1 MNTKGDQTDRDAEAA
16 PLLVRIAGL
25 PAEVMESFHSDLCTT
40 QIEPL
45 RVLRAEL
52 EAARAALA
60 ETIYP
65 VVSQASP
72 TLRRVL
78 LDVKRSCFNGRR
90 LARYRDTP
98 PWQALCALVGPSAN
112 RVLDLDDAWEGA
124 YSAFLDAYQA
134 VAACE
139 RTALAAISTDQRL
152 LRGIAL
158 ASPALIENLPRL
170 GRGQI
175 PRKETQLGVSLLRYV
190 SRTAFK
196 TSPFST
202 LTGMGFG
209 LIMSESEAGALTLLG
224 NPWVEHSLLRYKRY
238 IPEQDCAMLLRYPP
252 LREQLVVEV
261 NSSLHEILPGHYAF
275 LRPGFMGIQE
285 AGPAGPSGREDISK
299 QPAREGRGEGERE
312 GSPLNGKKMNYTPPS
327 LVEVKLGG
335 PVLAWLLEHLPKEA
349 IPYTALRERLARQ
362 FTGGVE
368 AQVEATLSKLLT
380 LGMLRLR
387 PPWPTNDAHRERS
400 LLEQLCTLPPSDE
413 LSAARGVLEHLV
425 ALEEGYAHSRDPHR
439 TLMEIEAQV
448 DALWL
453 HTRRLGGA
461 GPEVERF
468 RFPAGALY
476 EDVFLQALP
485 QSSPWQEVCR
495 ISRPTVDAIVESLM
509 PLVHLAQLFHPRQEF
524 LHTLTAFASERWP
537 GRKSVEVIELLR
549 EIQPLWRSYTKFVRE
564 WRSAGGG
571 AQPTLSFNPLG
582 LAAVRQLQ
590 AMREDVWRT
599 VEDCTF
605 EESEEECVL
614 NGARLAAAL
623 ARLPVRYRETQDACA
638 LVQPADARGER
649 WVLNRLYEG
658 TGRYGSRYTSVM
670 PEHLRERY
678 TAWLAECAVRDRNGQ
693 RAEFLDL
700 MFNFGETLNVHA
712 VQTPKVLELPDE
724 WIDVAPE
731 RKLRLRDLLMRPGD
745 EDQPPRLIDRSGN
758 ELVPVH
764 LGGVDLSFVPVVVR
778 LLSMLGPG
786 ELAPL
791 DLPRRPR
798 RCGDVE
804 VWPRLRI
811 GSVLVGRR
819 GWFVPLRLLPPEIFK
834 DSPAEVFIKLNA
846 WRLELGIPEQVFMLE
861 PLRDDLRGTFY
872 KPQYLDF
879 SSPAFVE
886 LARTAFEKMADLT
899 LRFDEMLP
907 LPTTLPV
914 AADGKRRVIELQLD
928 TLSLRR
934 PAR

>member
-1 MNTKGDQTDRDAEAA
+1 MNTQGARTTERDAEAA

-25 PAEVMESFHSDLCTT
+25 PAEIMESFHSELCTMH
-40 QIEPL
+40 IDPL
-45 RVLRAEL
+45 RALRAEL
-52 EAARAALA
+52 KAARATLV

-78 LDVKRSCFNGRR
+78 LEVKRSCFNGRR

-112 RVLDLDDAWEGA
+112 RVLDLEDAWEGA
-124 YSAFLDAYQA
+124 HSAFLDAYRA
-134 VAACE
+134 VAARE
-139 RTALAAISTDQRL
+139 RTALTAIATDQRL

-158 ASPALIENLPRL
+158 SSTVLIDNLPRL
-170 GRGQI
+170 GRGQN
-175 PRKETQLGVSLLRYV
+175 PRKEAQLGASLLRYV

-202 LTGMGFG
+202 LTGVGLG
-209 LIMSESEAGALTLLG
+209 LIVSESEAGALTLQG
-224 NPWVEHSLLRYKRY
+224 SPWVEHSLLRYKRY
-238 IPEQDCAMLLRYPP
+238 VLEQDCAMLLRYPP

-275 LRPGFMGIQE
+275 LCPGFWGIQE
-285 AGPAGPSGREDISK
+285 AEA
-299 QPAREGRGEGERE
+299 ERDA
-312 GSPLNGKKMNYTPPS
+312 SALNAKKMNYTHPS
-327 LVEVKLGG
+327 LADVKLGG
-335 PVLAWLLEHLPKEA
+335 PVLAWLLEHLPREE
-349 IPYTALRERLARQ
+349 IPYAALRARLARQ

-413 LSAARGVLEHLV
+413 LDAARGVLERLV
-425 ALEEGYAHSRDPHR
+425 ALEEGYAHSREPHR

-448 DALWL
+448 DSLWL

-461 GPEVERF
+461 GPEAERF
-468 RFPAGALY
+468 RFPASALY
-476 EDVFLQALP
+476 EDLFLHASP
-485 QSSPWQEVCR
+485 QSSPWQEVVR
-495 ISRPTVDAIVESLM
+495 ISRQTVDTIVESLM

-524 LHTLTAFASERWP
+524 LHTLTAFAGERWP

-549 EIQPLWRSYTKFVRE
+549 EVQPLWRSYIKFVRE
-564 WRSAGGG
+564 WRSAGAGS
-571 AQPTLSFNPLG
+571 QPTLSFNPLG

-599 VEDCTF
+599 VEDCTL
-605 EESEEECVL
+605 EAGEEECVL
-614 NGARLAAAL
+614 DGARLAAAL
-623 ARLPVRYRETQDACA
+623 ARLPARYRETQEACA
-638 LVQPADARGER
+638 LVQPADSRGER

-658 TGRYGSRYTSVM
+658 TGRYASRYTPVM

-678 TAWLAECAVRDRNGQ
+678 TAWFAECAVRDRNGQ
-693 RAEFLDL
+693 RTEFLDL
-700 MFNFGETLNVHA
+700 MFNFGDTLNVHA

-745 EDQPPRLIDRSGN
+745 EDEPPRLIDHSGN

-791 DLPRRPR
+791 NLPRRPR
-798 RCGDVE
+798 RCGDLE
-804 VWPRLRI
+804 VWRRLRI
-811 GSVLVGRR
+811 GSVVVGRR
-819 GWFVPLRLLPPEIFK
+819 GWFVPRRLLPPEIFE
-834 DSPAEVFIKLNA
+834 DSPAERFIKLNE
-846 WRLELGIPEQVFMLE
+846 WRLELGIPEQVFMVE
-861 PLRDDLRGTFY
+861 SLRDDRGTFY

-879 SSPAFVE
+879 TAPAFVE
-886 LARTAFEKMADLT
+886 LALTAFEKMTDLT

-907 LPTTLPV
+907 LPTMLPA
-914 AADGKRRVIELQLD
+914 AADGTRRAIELQLD

-934 PAR
+934 AAR

>member
-1 MNTKGDQTDRDAEAA
+1 MNTKGAQKDRDAEAA
-16 PLLVRIAGL
+16 PLLVRVAGL
-25 PAEVMESFHSDLCTT
+25 PAAVMESVHSALCTL

-45 RVLRAEL
+45 RVLETKLA
-52 EAARAALA
+52 AARAALTEA
-60 ETIYP
+60 IYP

-72 TLRRVL
+72 TLRRTL

-98 PWQALCALVGPSAN
+98 RWQALCALVGASAS
-112 RVLDLDDAWEGA
+112 RVLDLEDAWEA
-124 YSAFLDAYQA
+124 AHRAFLDAYQT
-134 VAACE
+134 VAARE
-139 RTALAAISTDQRL
+139 RTALVAISTDQRL
-152 LRGIAL
+152 LRGLAL
-158 ASPALIENLPRL
+158 ASPVLTENLPRL
-170 GRGQI
+170 GRGQSR
-175 PRKETQLGVSLLRYV
+175 RKEAQLRASLLRYV

-202 LTGMGFG
+202 LTSMGIG
-209 LIMSESEAGALTLLG
+209 IVVSDSDAGALTLRG
-224 NPWVEHSLLRYKRY
+224 GPWEEHSLLRYKRY
-238 IPEQDCAMLLRYPP
+238 IPEQDCAMLLRYSP
-252 LREQLVVEV
+252 LREQLVVEL
-261 NSSLHEILPGHYAF
+261 NSSLHELSPGHYAF

-285 AGPAGPSGREDISK
+285 AEAGPSS
-299 QPAREGRGEGERE
+299 
-312 GSPLNGKKMNYTPPS
+312 SPPNSKKMKYTPPA

-335 PVLAWLLEHLPKEA
+335 PVLAWLLEHLTKEE
-349 IPYTALRERLARQ
+349 IPYAALRERLARQ
-362 FTGGVE
+362 LTGGVE
-368 AQVEATLSKLLT
+368 ARIEATLSKLLT

-400 LLEQLCTLPPSDE
+400 LLEQLCTLPPNNELGDE
-413 LSAARGVLEHLV
+413 LGAARGVLEQLV
-425 ALEEGYAHSRDPHR
+425 ALEMGYAHSRDPHR

-453 HTRRLGGA
+453 HTRRLGDA

-476 EDVFLQALP
+476 EDVFLQASP
-485 QSSPWQEVCR
+485 QSSSWQEVLR
-495 ISRPTVDAIVESLM
+495 ISRPTADAIDESLR
-509 PLVHLAQLFHPRQEF
+509 PLVHLAELFHPRQEF
-524 LHTLTAFASERWP
+524 LHTLTAFANERWP

-549 EIQPLWRSYTKFVRE
+549 EVQPLWRSYTKFVRE

-571 AQPTLSFNPLG
+571 AQPTLRFNPLD
-582 LAAVRQLQ
+582 LAAVQELQ

-599 VEDCTF
+599 VEDCTL
-605 EESEEECVL
+605 EEGEEECVIDS
-614 NGARLAAAL
+614 ARLAAAL
-623 ARLPVRYRETQDACA
+623 ARVPARYRETQDACA
-638 LVQPADARGER
+638 LLQPADARGEH

-658 TGRYGSRYTSVM
+658 TGRYGSRYTPVM
-670 PEHLRERY
+670 PKHLRERY

-700 MFNFGETLNVHA
+700 MFNSGETLNVHA

-724 WIDVAPE
+724 RIDVAPE
-731 RKLRLRDLLMRPGD
+731 RKLRLRDLLVRPGD
-745 EDQPPRLIDRSGN
+745 QDELPRLTDRLGN

-764 LGGVDLSFVPVVVR
+764 LGGADLSFVPIVVH

-791 DLPRRPR
+791 ELPRRPR

-811 GSVLVGRR
+811 GSVVVGRR
-819 GWFVPLRLLPPEIFK
+819 GWFVPLRLLPPEIFEY
-834 DSPAEVFIKLNA
+834 SPAKAFIELNE
-846 WRLELGIPEQVFMLE
+846 WRRELGIPEQVFMLE
-861 PLRDDLRGTFY
+861 PLQNAFHGTFY

-886 LARTAFEKMADLT
+886 LALTAFEKMTNLT
-899 LRFDEMLP
+899 VRFDEMLP
-907 LPTTLPV
+907 LPATLPV
-914 AADGKRRVIELQLD
+914 AADGKRRVVELQLD

-934 PAR
+934 AAR

>member
-1 MNTKGDQTDRDAEAA
+1 MNTQGARTERDAEAA

-25 PAEVMESFHSDLCTT
+25 PAEIMESFHSELCTM
-40 QIEPL
+40 QIDPL
-45 RVLRAEL
+45 RALRAEL
-52 EAARAALA
+52 QAARAALA

-78 LDVKRSCFNGRR
+78 LDVKRRCFNSQR

-112 RVLDLDDAWEGA
+112 RVLDLEDAWEGA
-124 YSAFLDAYQA
+124 YSAFLDAYRA
-134 VAACE
+134 VAARE
-139 RTALAAISTDQRL
+139 RTALTAIATDQRL

-158 ASPALIENLPRL
+158 SSTALIENLPRL
-170 GRGQI
+170 GRGQN
-175 PRKETQLGVSLLRYV
+175 PRKENQLAASLLRYV

-202 LTGMGFG
+202 LTGMGLG
-209 LIMSESEAGALTLLG
+209 LIVSESEAGALTLQG
-224 NPWVEHSLLRYKRY
+224 SPWVEHSLLRYKRY
-238 IPEQDCAMLLRYPP
+238 VLEQDCAMLLRYPP

-261 NSSLHEILPGHYAF
+261 NSSLHEILPGQYAF
-275 LRPGFMGIQE
+275 LRPGFWGIQE
-285 AGPAGPSGREDISK
+285 AEASPSGREGTRE
-299 QPAREGRGEGERE
+299 PAREARGEGGRE
-312 GSPLNGKKMNYTPPS
+312 GSSPNGKKMNYTPPS

-335 PVLAWLLEHLPKEA
+335 PVLAWLLELLPREEVSYA
-349 IPYTALRERLARQ
+349 ALRERLARQ

-368 AQVEATLSKLLT
+368 AQVEATLEKLLT

-400 LLEQLCTLPPSDE
+400 LLEQLRTLPPSDE
-413 LSAARGVLEHLV
+413 LGGVRGVLEHLV
-425 ALEEGYAHSRDPHR
+425 ALEEGYAHGREPHR

-448 DALWL
+448 DSLWL

-468 RFPAGALY
+468 RFPASALY
-476 EDVFLQALP
+476 EDLFLHASP
-485 QSSPWQEVCR
+485 QSSPWQEVVR
-495 ISRPTVDAIVESLM
+495 ISRQTADTIVESLM

-524 LHTLTAFASERWP
+524 LHTLTAFAGERWP

-549 EIQPLWRSYTKFVRE
+549 EVQPLWRSYIKFVRE

-571 AQPTLSFNPLG
+571 SQPTLSFNPLG

-599 VEDCTF
+599 VEDCTL
-605 EESEEECVL
+605 EAGEEECVL
-614 NGARLAAAL
+614 DGARLAAAL
-623 ARLPVRYRETQDACA
+623 ARLPARYRETQDACA

-658 TGRYGSRYTSVM
+658 TGRYASRYTPVM

-678 TAWLAECAVRDRNGQ
+678 TAWLAECGVRDRNG
-693 RAEFLDL
+693 RRTEFLDL
-700 MFNFGETLNVHA
+700 MFNFGDTLNVHA

-745 EDQPPRLIDRSGN
+745 EDEPPRLIDHAGN

-764 LGGVDLSFVPVVVR
+764 LGGVDLAFVPLVVR

-791 DLPRRPR
+791 NLPRHPL

-804 VWPRLRI
+804 VWRRLRI
-811 GSVLVGRR
+811 GSVVVGRR
-819 GWFVPLRLLPPEIFK
+819 GWFVPSRLLPPEIFE
-834 DSPAEVFIKLNA
+834 DSPAERFIKLNE
-846 WRLELGIPEQVFMLE
+846 WRLELGIPEQVFMVE
-861 PLRDDLRGTFY
+861 SLRDDLRGTFY

-879 SSPAFVE
+879 TSPAFVE
-886 LARTAFEKMADLT
+886 LALTSFEKMKDLT
-899 LRFDEMLP
+899 LQFDEMLP
-907 LPTTLPV
+907 LPTALPA
-914 AADGKRRVIELQLD
+914 AADGTRRAIELQLD

-934 PAR
+934 AAR

>member
-1 MNTKGDQTDRDAEAA
+1 MNTKGARTERDAEAA
-16 PLLVRIAGL
+16 PLLIRIAGL
-25 PAEVMESFHSDLCTT
+25 PTEVMESFHSDLCTT
-40 QIEPL
+40 HIEPL
-45 RVLRAEL
+45 RVLGTEL

-60 ETIYP
+60 EAIYP

-78 LDVKRSCFNGRR
+78 LDVKRGCFNGRR

-98 PWQALCALVGPSAN
+98 RWQALCALVGPSVN
-112 RVLDLDDAWEGA
+112 RVLDLEDAWDGA
-124 YSAFLDAYQA
+124 HSAFLDAYRA
-134 VAACE
+134 VAARE
-139 RTALAAISTDQRL
+139 RTALVAISTDQRL
-152 LRGIAL
+152 LRGLAL
-158 ASPALIENLPRL
+158 ASPVLTENLPRL
-170 GRGQI
+170 GRGQDR
-175 PRKETQLGVSLLRYV
+175 RKETQLGASLLRYV
-190 SRTAFK
+190 SRTSFK

-202 LTGMGFG
+202 LTGMGLG
-209 LIMSESEAGALTLLG
+209 LIVSESEAGALTLRG
-224 NPWVEHSLLRYKRY
+224 GPWVEHSLLRYKRY

-261 NSSLHEILPGHYAF
+261 NSSLHEISPGHYAF

-285 AGPAGPSGREDISK
+285 AEAGPSG
-299 QPAREGRGEGERE
+299 
-312 GSPLNGKKMNYTPPS
+312 SPLNRKKMNYTPPS

-335 PVLAWLLEHLPKEA
+335 PVLTWLLEHLPKEE
-349 IPYTALRERLARQ
+349 IPYAALRERLARQ

-368 AQVEATLSKLLT
+368 AKIEATLSKLLT

-400 LLEQLCTLPPSDE
+400 LLEHLCTLPPNGE
-413 LSAARGVLEHLV
+413 LGAARGVLEQLM
-425 ALEEGYAHSRDPHR
+425 ALEEGYAHSGHPHR

-448 DALWL
+448 DTLWL
-453 HTRRLGGA
+453 HTRRLGDA

-476 EDVFLQALP
+476 EDVFLQASP
-485 QSSPWQEVCR
+485 QSSPWPEVFR
-495 ISRPTVDAIVESLM
+495 ISRPTADAIVESLR
-509 PLVHLAQLFHPRQEF
+509 PLVHLAELFHPRQEF

-549 EIQPLWRSYTKFVRE
+549 EVQPLWRSYTKFVRE

-571 AQPTLSFNPLG
+571 AQPTLRFNPLG

-599 VEDCTF
+599 VEACTL
-605 EESEEECVL
+605 EEGEEECVL
-614 NGARLAAAL
+614 DGARLAAAL
-623 ARLPVRYRETQDACA
+623 ARLPARYRETLDACA
-638 LVQPADARGER
+638 MVQPADARGER

-658 TGRYGSRYTSVM
+658 TGRYGSRYTPVM
-670 PEHLRERY
+670 PEHVRERY
-678 TAWLAECAVRDRNGQ
+678 TAWLAERAVHDRNGQ

-724 WIDVAPE
+724 RIDVAPE
-731 RKLRLRDLLMRPGD
+731 RKLRLRDLLVRPGD
-745 EDQPPRLIDRSGN
+745 EDELPRLTDRLGN

-764 LGGVDLSFVPVVVR
+764 LGGADLSFVPVVVR

-834 DSPAEVFIKLNA
+834 DSPAEAFIKLNE
-846 WRLELGIPEQVFMLE
+846 WRRELGIPEQVFMLE
-861 PLRDDLRGTFY
+861 PLRDDHHGTFY

-886 LARTAFEKMADLT
+886 LALTAFEKMMDLT
-899 LRFDEMLP
+899 VRFDEMLP

-934 PAR
+934 AAR